1 MTAMQMALWG
11 TIALYGLLALLVLNL
26 NIFSLWRWWV
36 KAGVMV
42 VTAGVFISAYS
53 VISGLIGWPSP
64 SQLPQRFSL
73 LHTYVE
79 EPDKQRDFAGNIY
92 LWVQEIDDNQIP
104 IAAPRAYVMPY
115 VVETMKGVTQ
125 SQEMLDRGEKVLGES
140 KTQVTETGEKNGE
153 DNGGEAS
160 GDHEANRGQINTSNG
175 GTKSNNSAGSI
186 FGFPG
191 GQTVNFSPMPAVS
204 LPRKSDIP
212 TD

>member
-11 TIALYGLLALLVLNL
+11 TIALYGLLALLLLNL

-42 VTAGVFISAYS
+42 VTAIVFVSAYG
-53 VISGLIGWPSP
+53 VLSGLIGWPSA
-64 SQLPQRFSL
+64 SQLPPRFSL
-73 LHTYVE
+73 LHTYIE

-92 LWVQEIDDNQIP
+92 LWVQEVDDNQIP

-140 KTQVTETGEKNGE
+140 KTQVTETGEKNGV

-160 GDHEANRGQINTSNG
+160 NDHEANRGQVNNSTG
-175 GTKSNNSAGSI
+175 GQRTNNSAGSI

-204 LPRKSDIP
+204 LPRKADIP
-212 TD
+212 TG

>member
-1 MTAMQMALWG
+1 MSAMQTALWG
-11 TIALYGLLALLVLNL
+11 TIAIYGLLALLVLNL

-42 VTAGVFISAYS
+42 VTAIVFVGAYS
-53 VISGLIGWPSP
+53 VISGLIGWPSAG
-64 SQLPQRFSL
+64 QLPARFSL

-79 EPDKQRDFAGNIY
+79 EPDKTRDFAGNIY
-92 LWVQEIDDNQIP
+92 LWVQEVDDNQVP

-115 VVETMKGVTQ
+115 LVETMKGVTR

-140 KTQVTETGEKNGE
+140 RTQVTQTGAMPGETGATSADDLTAERGE
-153 DNGGEAS
+153 VNLS
-160 GDHEANRGQINTSNG
+160 TG
-175 GTKSNNSAGSI
+175 GTRTNSAGSI

-204 LPRKSDIP
+204 LPRKSNLP
-212 TD
+212 AG

>member
-11 TIALYGLLALLVLNL
+11 TIAIYGLLALLVLNL

-42 VTAGVFISAYS
+42 LTAVVFVGAYS
-53 VISGLIGWPSP
+53 VISGLIGWPS
-64 SQLPQRFSL
+64 SGQLPARFSL

-79 EPDKQRDFAGNIY
+79 EPDKTRDFAGNIY
-92 LWVQEIDDNQIP
+92 LWVQEVDENQVP

-115 VVETMKGVTQ
+115 VVETMKGVTK

-140 KTQVTETGEKNGE
+140 KTQVTQTGDKPGETGGTSADDLTAERGE
-153 DNGGEAS
+153 VNL
-160 GDHEANRGQINTSNG
+160 SNG
-175 GTKSNNSAGSI
+175 GTRSTNSAGSI

-204 LPRKSDIP
+204 LPRKSNTP
-212 TD
+212 TG

>member
-1 MTAMQMALWG
+1 
-11 TIALYGLLALLVLNL
+11 
-26 NIFSLWRWWV
+26 
-36 KAGVMV
+36 
-42 VTAGVFISAYS
+42 
-53 VISGLIGWPSP
+53 
-64 SQLPQRFSL
+64 
-73 LHTYVE
+73 
-79 EPDKQRDFAGNIY
+79 
-92 LWVQEIDDNQIP
+92 VQEIDDNQIP

-186 FGFPG
+186 FGFPS

-212 TD
+212 TG